1 MGRLGRGSCFGRRAN
16 SSGALVLIGETYPL
30 DTLIAETR
38 ASRFASVDMPRVC
51 MHVCVCVCVC
61 VCEGVYGCVC
71 VVEKQE
77 LIIKRGK
84 SRCSLQRWPCMYV
97 RMYVH
102 KTRRV

>member
-61 VCEGVYGCVC
+61 VGGWVWVCVC
-71 VVEKQE
+71 
-77 LIIKRGK
+77 
-84 SRCSLQRWPCMYV
+84 SRKTRTHHRKKEEQMQSTKVAMYV
-97 RMYVH
+97 CMYVH